1 MENVS
6 APVHALLPRRQREG
20 RSLGSQDF
28 PRRSSAGEGGQNW
41 FASHPSPAWPGAC
54 ALAFP
59 FSSDFPYRMHEA
71 SRVWSCA
78 LLFLRHEVVCDF
90 CLELTHTYTRRCG
103 SASSGIQVFHAQ
115 FHAPGMCYAAPCF
128 AANGVTTAV
137 LESRQELRMRV
148 ASAHDPESNQS
159 RRDQLEGF
167 LLQSFRPGER

>member
-1 MENVS
+1 MENVG
-6 APVHALLPRRQREG
+6 APVHASLPRRQREG

-54 ALAFP
+54 PLAFP
-59 FSSDFPYRMHEA
+59 SSSDFPYCMHEA

-90 CLELTHTYTRRCG
+90 RLGSTHTRDVAG
-103 SASSGIQVFHAQ
+103 SASSGTQVFHAQ

-148 ASAHDPESNQS
+148 ASAHDPECNQS

>member
-1 MENVS
+1 MAPVKEPKWRVKGMENVS
-6 APVHALLPRRQREG
+6 APVHASLPRRQREG

-90 CLELTHTYTRRCG
+90 CLESTHTYTRRCG
-103 SASSGIQVFHAQ
+103 VGVFWNPSLPCTVPRTWDVQRRPLLRRKWSHHGRSRKQTGIA
-115 FHAPGMCYAAPCF
+115 YAC
-128 AANGVTTAV
+128 
-137 LESRQELRMRV
+137 
-148 ASAHDPESNQS
+148 
-159 RRDQLEGF
+159 GF
-167 LLQSFRPGER
+167 GP

>member
-1 MENVS
+1 MLCFFCAMKLFVIFVS
-6 APVHALLPRRQREG
+6 NQRI
-20 RSLGSQDF
+20 
-28 PRRSSAGEGGQNW
+28 
-41 FASHPSPAWPGAC
+41 
-54 ALAFP
+54 
-59 FSSDFPYRMHEA
+59 
-71 SRVWSCA
+71 
-78 LLFLRHEVVCDF
+78 
-90 CLELTHTYTRRCG
+90 HTRDVAG

-115 FHAPGMCYAAPCF
+115 FHAPGMCNAAPCF